1 MGIFPI
7 HSFQLFDSL
16 IDIVLTF
23 EFGHD
28 ITILKM
34 AIFTDADYIDIQPAL
49 VYRTSQQKKLAD
61 KLQLIGQQQCKL
73 ST

>member
-1 MGIFPI
+1 MRLFLIQGFR
-7 HSFQLFDSL
+7 LFDTS

-23 EFGHD
+23 EFGHN
-28 ITILKM
+28 ITVLKM
-34 AIFTDADYIDIQPAL
+34 AIITDAEYIDIQPAL
-49 VYRTSQQKKLAD
+49 VYRTSPQKKLAD